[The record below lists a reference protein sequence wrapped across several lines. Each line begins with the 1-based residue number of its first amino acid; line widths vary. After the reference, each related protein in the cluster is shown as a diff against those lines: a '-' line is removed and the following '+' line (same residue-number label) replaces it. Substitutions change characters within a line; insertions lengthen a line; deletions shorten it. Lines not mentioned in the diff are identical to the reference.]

1 MYPEAVGLL
10 LPVRPVGG
18 SHRRGL
24 LVQVE
29 LVLVLLLLEATH
41 HPRQRFLLMQQDRF
55 PGVPRSLRQI
65 VGPIQTSHRFECDR
79 QQASWYQS
87 LQLPRTLLEFGR
99 WHQKVRPKDK
109 NIDLLRYRV
118 VFRSMGLRIDG

>member
-18 SHRRGL
+18 SHRHGL

-41 HPRQRFLLMQQDRF
+41 HPRQRFLLIQQDRF
-55 PGVPRSLRQI
+55 PGVRRSLRQI
-65 VGPIQTSHRFECDR
+65 VGPS
-79 QQASWYQS
+79 
-87 LQLPRTLLEFGR
+87 
-99 WHQKVRPKDK
+99 
-109 NIDLLRYRV
+109 
-118 VFRSMGLRIDG
+118 SMGLRIDG